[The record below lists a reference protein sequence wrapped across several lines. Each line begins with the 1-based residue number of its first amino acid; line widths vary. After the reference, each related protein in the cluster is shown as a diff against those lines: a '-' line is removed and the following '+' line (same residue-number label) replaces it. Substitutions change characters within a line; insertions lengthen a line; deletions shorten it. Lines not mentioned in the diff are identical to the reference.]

1 MGDGQERSDW
11 CVLAP
16 TQRKEKIFQFA
27 VLVNWSVLDW
37 DYWTC
42 SECLLVLI
50 LVVVDD
56 PGGRRST
63 VGILWQDTW
72 NQWSQLQWVC
82 AGSLWAQQPGSAA
95 GQQRVEQSVT
105 PVIQDDPVG
114 TEHLIHPVRWSER
127 WTPWFWFEPGSC
139 VNSRTTS
146 FNGFLVQIR
155 LTHLPVLQIPTN
167 PIKRSSSLI
176 PPQICGVHRSSQL
189 LLLHSSVGCYRTPT
203 ECPGRT
209 RDATTHGFYS
219 SLSKHSSSLWRDQDE
234 RV

>member
-1 MGDGQERSDW
+1 M
-11 CVLAP
+11 
-16 TQRKEKIFQFA
+16 
-27 VLVNWSVLDW
+27 
-37 DYWTC
+37 
-42 SECLLVLI
+42 I
-50 LVVVDD
+50 LVVVDLQLESSDRTHEISGPSFSGFVLD
-56 PGGRRST
+56 PSEPSSPDLLQGSSGWNSRWPLWSKM
-63 VGILWQDTW
+63 ILWELNTW
-72 NQWSQLQWVC
+72 SILSGGLKGEHPQ
-82 AGSLWAQQPGSAA
+82 ADSL
-95 GQQRVEQSVT
+95 
-105 PVIQDDPVG
+105 
-114 TEHLIHPVRWSER
+114 
-127 WTPWFWFEPGSC
+127 FWFEPGSC

-219 SLSKHSSSLWRDQDE
+219 SLWKHSSSLWRDQDE